1 MGLDSARSI
10 GRGLDNRCENWSGQP
25 VGPDYPSGARLATP
39 GFSKTQFSMASS
51 YLDACTI
58 RQYVCGTM
66 IKARSGNE
74 LPVDIPDVIPILP
87 LRNSVLF
94 PGSIIPIDVGRR
106 KSVRL
111 VEDAI
116 SKERPVIG
124 ILTQKEARTEDP
136 NDDDM
141 YKVGC
146 AARILKVIKLA
157 KDNFS
162 VILQGVSR
170 FEVRG
175 FEGSEPFLS
184 ARVEPVPDPT
194 TSDVELDALVM
205 NLKDIAKRV
214 VKLMPE
220 LPKEAGAL
228 VDSVTEPGHLA
239 DLITSNLELEVS
251 EKQDILETFDLKTR
265 MRKVLQFLSRQLEVL
280 KVRERINTQV
290 QEEMGRNQR
299 EYVLR
304 QQLKAIKEELGEL
317 DESGGDL
324 EEFQEKIARAEMP
337 DEAEKMARKQYDRLK
352 GMQPSSAEYTVTRT
366 YLEWLV
372 ELPWSVSTED
382 KIELDEVRTVLN
394 EDHYDLE
401 KVKKRIVEYMAVR
414 KLKDDKK
421 GPILCLVGPPGV
433 GKTSLGRSIARAI
446 GRKFVRVSLGGVRD
460 EAEIRGHRR
469 TYVGSLPGRV
479 IQGIKK
485 AGTNNPVFVLDEIDK
500 LGHDFRGDPASAL
513 LEVLDP
519 EQNNA
524 FSDHY
529 LEVAFDLSKVMFIAT
544 ANQLD
549 PIPWALRDRLEI
561 IELPGYTRQEKL
573 HIARAFLVPKQL
585 DEHGLDDDHCE
596 ITNEGIY
603 EIIDSYTREAGV
615 RNLEREIGAVCR
627 AVAVKVA
634 EGEAEAKET
643 IREAEVKEYLGPT
656 KFVSEVADRTAEPGV
671 ATGLAWTAVGGDILF
686 IEATRMPGKGKLTLT
701 GQLGD
706 VMKESVTAALSFVR
720 SRAGQLGLESG
731 NFLENTDIHVHVP
744 AGGIPKD
751 GPSAGVT
758 MYTALVSLLTDTP
771 VRPDVA
777 MTGEITLR
785 GNVLQV
791 GGVKEKLLAAH
802 RAGIK
807 RVIIP
812 ERNVKDLVDV
822 PDEVKNEINIMPV
835 KRMDEVLIEALTD
848 PPAGIAALVAE
859 ASEASRQEAEA
870 GATEQTGA
878 E

>member
-1 MGLDSARSI
+1 MTKAKAGSDA
-10 GRGLDNRCENWSGQP
+10 P
-25 VGPDYPSGARLATP
+25 V
-39 GFSKTQFSMASS
+39 
-51 YLDACTI
+51 
-58 RQYVCGTM
+58 
-66 IKARSGNE
+66 E
-74 LPVDIPDVIPILP
+74 IPDVIPILP

-111 VEDAI
+111 IEDAI

-124 ILTQKEARTEDP
+124 ILTQKDARTEDP
-136 NDDDM
+136 REEDM
-141 YKVGC
+141 YRVGC

-170 FEVRG
+170 VELEG
-175 FEGSEPFLS
+175 FDATEPFLS
-184 ARVEPVPDPT
+184 ARVSAVPDPT
-194 TSDVELDALVM
+194 GSDVELDALVM

-239 DLITSNLELEVS
+239 DLITSNLELEVA
-251 EKQDILETFDLKTR
+251 EKQEILETFDLKAR
-265 MRKVLQFLSRQLEVL
+265 MRQVLQFLSRQLEVL
-280 KVRERINTQV
+280 NVRERINTQV

-317 DESGGDL
+317 DEAGGDL
-324 EEFQEKIARAEMP
+324 DDFREKIAEAKMP
-337 DEAEKMARKQYDRLK
+337 EEAEQMALKQFDRLK

-372 ELPWSVSTED
+372 DLPWAISTED
-382 KIELDEVRTVLN
+382 KIELKTVREVLD
-394 EDHYDLE
+394 EDHYDLD

-421 GPILCLVGPPGV
+421 GPILCLSGPPGV
-433 GKTSLGRSIARAI
+433 GKTSLGRSVARAI
-446 GRKFVRVSLGGVRD
+446 GRKFIRISLGGVRD

-469 TYVGSLPGRV
+469 TYVGSLPGRI

-519 EQNNA
+519 EQNST

-529 LEVAFDLSKVMFIAT
+529 LEVTFDLSKVMFIAT

-561 IELPGYTRQEKL
+561 IELPGYTREDKR
-573 HIARAFLVPKQL
+573 HIAKRFLVPKQL
-585 DEHGLDDDHCE
+585 EEHGLTSEQVDFTE
-596 ITNEGIY
+596 EAVEKIV
-603 EIIDSYTREAGV
+603 DSYTREAGV
-615 RNLEREIGAVCR
+615 RNLFREIGSVCR
-627 AVAVKVA
+627 GVAVKVA
-634 EGEAEAKET
+634 EEEASEKEVIGAT
-643 IREAEVKEYLGPT
+643 EVSEYLGPE
-656 KFVSEVADRTAEPGV
+656 KHVNEVAERTSVPGV

-686 IEATRMPGKGKLTLT
+686 IEATRMPGQGKMTLT

-706 VMKESVTAALSFVR
+706 VMKESVAAALSFIR
-720 SRAGQLGLESG
+720 SRANDYGLDEG
-731 NFLENTDIHVHVP
+731 NFLEKTDLHVHVP

-758 MYTALVSLLTDTP
+758 MFSALVSLLTSLKVRSDT
-771 VRPDVA
+771 A

-785 GNVLQV
+785 GNVLPV
-791 GGVKEKLLAAH
+791 GGIKEKLLAAH

-807 RVIIP
+807 RVLIP

-822 PDEVKNEINIMPV
+822 PEQAKRELEIVPV
-835 KRMDEVLIEALTD
+835 KHMDELLPLVLSELPEGLKKFEEQVPSPVVFDFANKGKPIMTD
-848 PPAGIAALVAE
+848 KP
-859 ASEASRQEAEA
+859 
-870 GATEQTGA
+870 TETNV
-878 E
+878 

>member
-1 MGLDSARSI
+1 MTKAKAG
-10 GRGLDNRCENWSGQP
+10 GEQP
-25 VGPDYPSGARLATP
+25 V
-39 GFSKTQFSMASS
+39 
-51 YLDACTI
+51 
-58 RQYVCGTM
+58 
-66 IKARSGNE
+66 E
-74 LPVDIPDVIPILP
+74 IPDTLPILP

-94 PGSIIPIDVGRR
+94 PGAIIPIDVGRR

-116 SKERPVIG
+116 AKERPVIG
-124 ILTQKEARTEDP
+124 ILTQKDARTEDP
-136 NDDDM
+136 GSGDLYM
-141 YKVGC
+141 VGC

-170 FEVRG
+170 FEVSTFDG
-175 FEGSEPFLS
+175 AEPFLAAKVRS
-184 ARVEPVPDPT
+184 VPDPT
-194 TSDVELDALVM
+194 ASDVELDALVM

-228 VDSVTEPGHLA
+228 VDSVTEAGHLA
-239 DLITSNLELEVS
+239 DLITSHLELEVG
-251 EKQDILETFDLKTR
+251 EKQDVLETFDLKTR
-265 MRKVLQFLSRQLEVL
+265 TRKVLQFLSRQLEVL

-317 DESGGDL
+317 DDGGGDL
-324 EEFQEKIARAEMP
+324 DEFAEKITKAKMP
-337 DEAEKMARKQYDRLK
+337 EEAEKVSRKQLDRLK

-372 ELPWSVSTED
+372 EIPWSISTED
-382 KIELDEVRTVLN
+382 KIELPEVRRCLD
-394 EDHYDLE
+394 EDHYDLD

-414 KLKDDKK
+414 KLKNDKK

-433 GKTSLGRSIARAI
+433 GKTSLGRSVARAI
-446 GRKFVRVSLGGVRD
+446 GRKFGRISLGGVRD

-469 TYVGSLPGRV
+469 TYVGSLPGRIV
-479 IQGIKK
+479 QGIKK

-519 EQNNA
+519 EQNSS

-529 LEVAFDLSKVMFIAT
+529 LEVTFDLSRVLFIAT

-561 IELPGYTRQEKL
+561 IELPGYTRQEKKM
-573 HIARAFLVPKQL
+573 IARKFLVPKQL
-585 DEHGLDDDHCE
+585 DDHGLVDNRCE
-596 ITNEGIY
+596 IDDAAIF
-603 EIIDSYTREAGV
+603 EIVDSYTREAGV
-615 RNLEREIGAVCR
+615 RNLEREIGSVCR

-634 EGEAEAKET
+634 EGQAKDHEV
-643 IREAEVKEYLGPT
+643 IDVEVVREVLGPQ
-656 KFVSEVADRTAEPGV
+656 KFVSEVADRTSEPGV

-686 IEATRMPGKGKLTLT
+686 IEASRMPGKGKLTLT

-720 SRAGQLGLESG
+720 TRAAQLGLDPG
-731 NFLENTDIHVHVP
+731 NFLENVDLHVHVP
-744 AGGIPKD
+744 AGAVPKD

-758 MYTALVSLLTDTP
+758 MYTALVSLLTGVP

-785 GNVLQV
+785 GNVLQI
-791 GGVKEKLLAAH
+791 GGLKEKLLAAH

-812 ERNVKDLVDV
+812 DRNTKDLIDV
-822 PDEVKNEINIMPV
+822 PDEVKKEMEILSV
-835 KRMDEVLIEALTD
+835 KRMDEVLALALKD
-848 PPAGIAALVAE
+848 PPPSILALAKAAQSDTHPIA
-859 ASEASRQEAEA
+859 
-870 GATEQTGA
+870 
-878 E
+878 

>member
-1 MGLDSARSI
+1 MTKGK
-10 GRGLDNRCENWSGQP
+10 
-25 VGPDYPSGARLATP
+25 P
-39 GFSKTQFSMASS
+39 GTDQ
-51 YLDACTI
+51 
-58 RQYVCGTM
+58 
-66 IKARSGNE
+66 
-74 LPVDIPDVIPILP
+74 PVDIPDVLPILP

-116 SKERPVIG
+116 AKERPVIG
-124 ILTQKEARTEDP
+124 ILTQKDARTEDP
-136 NDDDM
+136 QQSDLFM
-141 YKVGC
+141 VGC

-170 FEVRG
+170 FEVAG
-175 FEGSEPFLS
+175 FEGTEPFLS
-184 ARVEPVPDPT
+184 ANVRPVPDPT
-194 TSDVELDALVM
+194 AADVELDALVM

-228 VDSVTEPGHLA
+228 VDSVTEAGHLA

-251 EKQDILETFDLKTR
+251 EKQDVLETFDLKNRT
-265 MRKVLQFLSRQLEVL
+265 RKVLQFLSRQLEVL

-317 DESGGDL
+317 DDGGGDL
-324 EEFQEKIARAEMP
+324 DEFGEKIAKAKMP
-337 DEAEKMARKQYDRLK
+337 EEAEKVAKKQFERLK

-372 ELPWSVSTED
+372 ELPWSISTED
-382 KIELDEVRTVLN
+382 HIELPEVRRCLD
-394 EDHYDLE
+394 EDHYDLD

-414 KLKDDKK
+414 KLKNDKK
-421 GPILCLVGPPGV
+421 GPILCLAGPPGV
-433 GKTSLGRSIARAI
+433 GKTSLGRSVARAI

-469 TYVGSLPGRV
+469 TYVGSLPGRIV
-479 IQGIKK
+479 QGIKK

-519 EQNNA
+519 EQNSS

-529 LEVAFDLSKVMFIAT
+529 LEVTFDLSKVMFIAT

-561 IELPGYTRQEKL
+561 IELPGYTREEKR
-573 HIARAFLVPKQL
+573 HIARSFLVPKQL
-585 DEHGLDDDHCE
+585 DEHGLTDERCD
-596 ITNEGIY
+596 ITDEAVY
-603 EIIDSYTREAGV
+603 EVIDSYTREAGV
-615 RNLEREIGAVCR
+615 RNLEREIGSLCR
-627 AVAVKVA
+627 AVAVRVA
-634 EGEAEAKET
+634 EGKAKPQEVIDAHET
-643 IREAEVKEYLGPT
+643 QEILGPN
-656 KFVSEVADRTAEPGV
+656 KFVSEVADRTSEPGV

-686 IEATRMPGKGKLTLT
+686 IEATKMPGKGKLTLT

-706 VMKESVTAALSFVR
+706 VMKESVTAALSVVR
-720 SRAGQLGLESG
+720 SRAGQLGLEGG
-731 NFLENTDIHVHVP
+731 NFLENVDLHVHVP
-744 AGGIPKD
+744 AGAVPKD

-758 MYTALVSLLTDTP
+758 MYTALVSLLTNQP

-785 GNVLQV
+785 GNVLQI
-791 GGVKEKLLAAH
+791 GGLKEKLLAAH

-812 ERNVKDLVDV
+812 DRNVKDLIDV
-822 PDEVKNEINIMPV
+822 PDEVKQEIEILPV
-835 KRMDEVLIEALTD
+835 KRMDEVLALALKD
-848 PPAGIAALVAE
+848 PPAGIIELAKQAKTE
-859 ASEASRQEAEA
+859 TT
-870 GATEQTGA
+870 ATA
-878 E
+878 

>member
-1 MGLDSARSI
+1 MSKAKAGGD
-10 GRGLDNRCENWSGQP
+10 QP
-25 VGPDYPSGARLATP
+25 V
-39 GFSKTQFSMASS
+39 
-51 YLDACTI
+51 
-58 RQYVCGTM
+58 
-66 IKARSGNE
+66 E
-74 LPVDIPDVIPILP
+74 IPDVLPILP

-116 SKERPVIG
+116 AKERPVIG
-124 ILTQKEARTEDP
+124 ILTQRDARTEDP
-136 NDDDM
+136 SSGDL
-141 YKVGC
+141 YTVGC

-170 FEVRG
+170 FDVTG
-175 FEGSEPFLS
+175 FDGSEPFL
-184 ARVEPVPDPT
+184 AAKVRAVPDPT
-194 TSDVELDALVM
+194 ASDVELDALVM

-214 VKLMPE
+214 VKLMDAV
-220 LPKEAGAL
+220 PKEAGAL

-239 DLITSNLELEVS
+239 DLITSNLELEVA
-251 EKQDILETFDLKTR
+251 EKQDILETFDIKSRT
-265 MRKVLQFLSRQLEVL
+265 RKVLQFLSRQLEVL

-317 DESGGDL
+317 DDGGGDL
-324 EEFQEKIARAEMP
+324 DEFGEKISKAKMP
-337 DEAEKMARKQYDRLK
+337 EEAEKAAKKQLERLK

-372 ELPWSVSTED
+372 ELPWSISTED
-382 KIELDEVRTVLN
+382 HIELGEVRRCLD
-394 EDHYDLE
+394 EDHYDLD

-421 GPILCLVGPPGV
+421 GPILCLAGPPGV
-433 GKTSLGRSIARAI
+433 GKTSLGRSVARAI
-446 GRKFVRVSLGGVRD
+446 GRKFVRISLGGVRD

-469 TYVGSLPGRV
+469 TYVGSLPGRI

-519 EQNNA
+519 EQNST

-529 LEVAFDLSKVMFIAT
+529 LEVTFDLSKVMFIAT

-561 IELPGYTRQEKL
+561 IELPGYTRQEKK

-585 DEHGLDDDHCE
+585 DEHGLGHDKCE
-596 ITNEGIY
+596 ITDDAVF

-615 RNLEREIGAVCR
+615 RNLEREIGSTCR

-634 EGEAEAKET
+634 EGNAKEHEV
-643 IREAEVKEYLGPT
+643 IGPEEVKEYLGPT
-656 KFVSEVADRTAEPGV
+656 KFVSEVADRTSEPGV

-686 IEATRMPGKGKLTLT
+686 IEATKMPGKGKLTLT

-720 SRAGQLGLESG
+720 SRAQALGLDPG
-731 NFLENTDIHVHVP
+731 NFLENVDLHVHVP
-744 AGGIPKD
+744 AGSVPKD

-758 MYTALVSLLTDTP
+758 MYTALVSLLTGHP

-785 GNVLQV
+785 GNVLQI
-791 GGVKEKLLAAH
+791 GGLKEKLLAAH

-812 ERNVKDLVDV
+812 DRNVKDLIDV
-822 PDEVKNEINIMPV
+822 PDEVKREMEIHSV
-835 KRMDEVLIEALTD
+835 KRMDEVLVLALTD
-848 PPAGIAALVAE
+848 PPQGIKDLAAQAAAE
-859 ASEASRQEAEA
+859 G
-870 GATEQTGA
+870 GA
-878 E
+878 

>member
-1 MGLDSARSI
+1 MTKPKAG
-10 GRGLDNRCENWSGQP
+10 GEQP
-25 VGPDYPSGARLATP
+25 V
-39 GFSKTQFSMASS
+39 
-51 YLDACTI
+51 
-58 RQYVCGTM
+58 
-66 IKARSGNE
+66 E
-74 LPVDIPDVIPILP
+74 IPDQLPILP

-116 SKERPVIG
+116 AKERPVIG
-124 ILTQKEARTEDP
+124 ILTQKDARTEDP
-136 NDDDM
+136 QAGDL
-141 YKVGC
+141 YTVGC

-170 FEVRG
+170 FEVTG
-175 FEGSEPFLS
+175 FDGAEPFLS
-184 ARVEPVPDPT
+184 ARVRPVPDPAST
-194 TSDVELDALVM
+194 DVELDALVM

-228 VDSVTEPGHLA
+228 VDSVTEAGHLA
-239 DLITSNLELEVS
+239 DLITSNLELEVG
-251 EKQDILETFDLKTR
+251 EKQDVLETFDLKART
-265 MRKVLQFLSRQLEVL
+265 RKVLQFLSRQLEVL

-317 DESGGDL
+317 DDGGGDL
-324 EEFQEKIARAEMP
+324 DEFGEKITKAKMP
-337 DEAEKMARKQYDRLK
+337 EEAEKVARKQLDRLK

-372 ELPWSVSTED
+372 ELPWSISTED
-382 KIELDEVRTVLN
+382 HIELKEVKRCLD

-401 KVKKRIVEYMAVR
+401 KVKRRIVEYMAVR
-414 KLKDDKK
+414 KLKNDKK
-421 GPILCLVGPPGV
+421 GPILCLAGPPGV
-433 GKTSLGRSIARAI
+433 GKTSLGRSVARAI
-446 GRKFVRVSLGGVRD
+446 GRKFGRISLGGVRD

-469 TYVGSLPGRV
+469 TYVGSLPGRIV
-479 IQGIKK
+479 QGIKK

-519 EQNNA
+519 EQNSS

-529 LEVAFDLSKVMFIAT
+529 LEVVFDLSKVMFIAT

-561 IELPGYTRQEKL
+561 IELPGYTRQEKK
-573 HIARAFLVPKQL
+573 HIARSFLVPKQL
-585 DEHGLDDDHCE
+585 DEHGLKAEQCE
-596 ITNEGIY
+596 ITDEAIFT
-603 EIIDSYTREAGV
+603 IIDSYTREAGV
-615 RNLEREIGAVCR
+615 RNLERELGGVCR

-634 EGEAEAKET
+634 EGNAAEHELIDGKVVE
-643 IREAEVKEYLGPT
+643 EVLGPN
-656 KFVSEVADRTAEPGV
+656 KYVSEVADRTSEPGV

-686 IEATRMPGKGKLTLT
+686 IEATKMPGKGKLTLT

-720 SRAGQLGLESG
+720 SRASQLGLDAG
-731 NFLENTDIHVHVP
+731 NFLENVDLHVHVP
-744 AGGIPKD
+744 AGATPKD
-751 GPSAGVT
+751 GPSAGIT
-758 MYTALVSLLTDTP
+758 MYTALVSLLTAVP

-785 GNVLQV
+785 GNVLQI

-802 RAGIK
+802 RAGIR

-812 ERNVKDLVDV
+812 ERNMKDLIDV
-822 PDEVKNEINIMPV
+822 PDEVKKEMEIHPV
-835 KRMDEVLIEALTD
+835 KRMDEVLAIALKD
-848 PPAGIAALVAE
+848 PPPGIMDLARAAQAE
-859 ASEASRQEAEA
+859 ATASA
-870 GATEQTGA
+870 
-878 E
+878 